1 MPDEPTLGEVVRRLE
16 DIRSDLKEDIRD
28 LGGRLDRK
36 VSVDVYEIKHNQLND
51 RVSKIEADRTREAE
65 AQAAARRAV
74 FQSLLAPIIVT
85 GMVAAVSILL
95 TLYVAFLKGPS

>member
-1 MPDEPTLGEVVRRLE
+1 VPDEPTLGEVVRRLE
-16 DIRSDLKEDIRD
+16 DIREDIRD
-28 LGGRLDRK
+28 VAGRLDRK
-36 VSVDVYEIKHNQLND
+36 VSMDVYEIKHNQLID
-51 RVSKIEADRTREAE
+51 RVSKIEAERAREAE

-85 GMVAAVSILL
+85 GAVAAVSILL